1 MPGITPTLD
10 ARSVATLSD
19 AEIDAFVRRIAE
31 CLTRLTTPV
40 DFDVFVSRIEELLD
54 RVDKDKSKKGS
65 RKR

>member
-1 MPGITPTLD
+1 MPGIAPTLD

-40 DFDVFVSRIEELLD
+40 DFDVFVFRIEELLD
-54 RVDKDKSKKGS
+54 RVDQSKKGS